1 MYGDRTMSAKGE
13 QQAAAW
19 IAKEDAAVA
28 VVQMDSATLARARAA
43 SRDNDVDAVRA
54 CLRASAVSHVLA
66 PRGGLLNR
74 PSEEVARSSEAA
86 AFTREPHEMA
96 QQSFCRTGAA
106 AGLFRS
112 ATAVKSLAQ
121 HPDVRERAA
130 REWPEHISFIAPSN
144 TEGGLKAVAMRYIA
158 DEGGRAR
165 KRRRSSGETSTR
177 MVGDGANQPRYVR
190 LHPPVRGAE
199 LDGEALKQLSQDDAY
214 MRDVRAPQQAMA
226 GRSLLTLLHYGYGME
241 ALSADQQ
248 TNPFEVSAVTWLRVC
263 SEQPDF
269 GAACHCFA
277 RGTRASL
284 VSQPMAVHVDG
295 VAQRKQR
302 HRTSVELLTARW
314 AEAVSNES
322 ECWSLKMASSRWV
335 IIKI

>member
-1 MYGDRTMSAKGE
+1 
-13 QQAAAW
+13 
-19 IAKEDAAVA
+19 
-28 VVQMDSATLARARAA
+28 
-43 SRDNDVDAVRA
+43 
-54 CLRASAVSHVLA
+54 
-66 PRGGLLNR
+66 
-74 PSEEVARSSEAA
+74 
-86 AFTREPHEMA
+86 
-96 QQSFCRTGAA
+96 
-106 AGLFRS
+106 
-112 ATAVKSLAQ
+112 
-121 HPDVRERAA
+121 
-130 REWPEHISFIAPSN
+130 
-144 TEGGLKAVAMRYIA
+144 MRYIA

-269 GAACHCFA
+269 DAACHCFA

-314 AEAVSNES
+314 AEAACSWSNS
-322 ECWSLKMASSRWV
+322 EREAELAAARRTQPLVATSLWLRTSISLDVTPCRGLALVAVPPPTVAKSDREPQRAPHHHHHHHRRHHHHHHRLPHPLHLFTFSSTPTPTP
-335 IIKI
+335 